1 MDDSV
6 TLAEKSPEKIAQ
18 SLIAAK
24 YANLC
29 FTAAT
34 IILCV
39 IIPLYNRV
47 QLSQRYFKI
56 MHYFRH
62 HFVFKHM
69 WIHRMKLYHNKS
81 LQLCLFWCTFIS
93 IFTLYGSQQNFYIII
108 KKLGRIAVALLPPL
122 LFLTLRPSPLPNTL
136 YLALL
141 PFHKWIA
148 RTVVLASFL
157 HSIFYAY
164 IMYSNHVFIEKMKK
178 PANLY
183 GLAAMCLFILIA
195 FSSVSMVRRSTY
207 KVFYY
212 IHYVSTWLVVILL
225 HFHARP
231 GIPYYTAM
239 NMSILVAQII
249 YRLHVTRVSRATI
262 VRISPSLTLVEF
274 PIEDVAHKP
283 KYPAAHVR
291 LSLCHE
297 RSFLVNFFK
306 RFMVPL
312 QHPFTI
318 ANLPQD
324 DKIQLII
331 KSNNFP
337 LINNGK
343 YYVTG
348 AFEPV
353 INFLT
358 KPRNLQ
364 DSLSK
369 YRENPFRFKSQALPK
384 SPLNY
389 IVDSQR
395 VLIIV
400 GGTGI
405 SFGLP
410 LLRILNFNGCLVR
423 LKWVIRD
430 FRDLKILNHI
440 KNNFEG
446 MEVFISAEDTKEED
460 IVIDYRDNLLS
471 DSDARESTPLLA
483 HHRVDHDLFKE
494 NRPQGQRYMTS
505 AMQQYGLQNVARNN
519 TEDEIDFTD
528 FAKKKKP
535 VLQGIFREPSIIR
548 EPSQEESAS
557 ATASAT
563 ESASDEQRRIEI
575 PSGVKVYFGRPRLAQ
590 DDYDWC
596 VNERECG
603 VNDIANDKRRV
614 WVMAAGP
621 PALIDSASRW
631 ATDSGLR
638 FHGESFA
645 V

>member
-1 MDDSV
+1 M
-6 TLAEKSPEKIAQ
+6 
-18 SLIAAK
+18 
-24 YANLC
+24 
-29 FTAAT
+29 
-34 IILCV
+34 
-39 IIPLYNRV
+39 
-47 QLSQRYFKI
+47 
-56 MHYFRH
+56 
-62 HFVFKHM
+62 
-69 WIHRMKLYHNKS
+69 
-81 LQLCLFWCTFIS
+81 
-93 IFTLYGSQQNFYIII
+93 
-108 KKLGRIAVALLPPL
+108 ALMPPL

-148 RTVVLASFL
+148 RIVVLASFL

-164 IMYSNHVFIEKMKK
+164 VMYNNHVLIEKMKK

-183 GLAAMCLFILIA
+183 GLAAMCLFILIV
-195 FSSVSMVRRSTY
+195 FSSVSMVRRKTY

-212 IHYVSTWLVVILL
+212 IHYVSTWLVVVLI
-225 HFHARP
+225 HKHARP
-231 GIPYYTAM
+231 GVPYYTAM
-239 NMSILVAQII
+239 NAAILVAQII

-262 VRISPSLTLVEF
+262 VKISPSLTLVEF
-274 PIEDVAHKP
+274 PIEGVVVKP

-297 RSFLVNFFK
+297 RSFIVNLFK
-306 RFMVPL
+306 RFMMPL

-318 ANLPQD
+318 ANLPHD

-331 KSNNFP
+331 KSNKFP

-364 DSLSK
+364 DSLTQ
-369 YRENPFRFKSQALPK
+369 YRNFRFKSQALLK

-395 VLIIV
+395 VMILV

-446 MEVFISAEDTKEED
+446 MEVYITSQDTREED
-460 IVIDYRDNLLS
+460 LVIDYK
-471 DSDARESTPLLA
+471 ESEETPLLS
-483 HHRVDHDLFKE
+483 HHHVNDGMFKGLPGT
-494 NRPQGQRYMTS
+494 RPSTTTNYMTS
-505 AMQQYGLQNVARNN
+505 AMQEYDGLRNVARNN
-519 TEDEIDFTD
+519 TDDEIDFTET
-528 FAKKKKP
+528 FTKAKRKDLKVP
-535 VLQGIFREPSIIR
+535 TTIFREPSVIR
-548 EPSQEESAS
+548 EPSFEQEEA
-557 ATASAT
+557 A
-563 ESASDEQRRIEI
+563 QPRIEI
-575 PSGVKVYFGRPRLAQ
+575 PSGVKVYFGRPRLSQ
-590 DDYDWC
+590 QDYDWC

-603 VNDIANDKRRV
+603 VNSNDDDINEHKAQC

-621 PALIDSASRW
+621 PALIDTASRW